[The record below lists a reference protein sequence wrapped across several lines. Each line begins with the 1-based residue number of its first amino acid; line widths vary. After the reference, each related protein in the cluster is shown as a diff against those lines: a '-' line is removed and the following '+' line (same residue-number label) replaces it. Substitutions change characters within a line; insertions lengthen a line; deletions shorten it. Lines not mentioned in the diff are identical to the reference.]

1 MACTPTQSTSAHVES
16 GLLRAAVSATFE
28 VDCPACF
35 GRVKPA
41 VRGLCNVARLKCLI
55 FESGEEDRVRPRPFL
70 DVTAVAFPPP

>member
-41 VRGLCNVARLKCLI
+41 VMQLAGCPFAIESSSGL
-55 FESGEEDRVRPRPFL
+55 GTP
-70 DVTAVAFPPP
+70 